1 MKEDNVMI
9 NVVIIGCGG
18 IAGFRHI
25 PALSNNPSAA
35 LYGFFDGTP
44 GRAVEKAKEFG
55 GKAFDSLDAALADPA
70 VEAVVICTPT
80 RSHCDL
86 AVSALEAGKHVL
98 CEKPM
103 AVSAKDARKM
113 IAASKKANKKLM
125 ISHNQRRYEP
135 HIKAK
140 ELLDRGEIGRL
151 LTFRTFLGIKGPEYV
166 SVDGINNA
174 YFSKAMS
181 GRGVMSDVG
190 SHRIDLMHY
199 IVGSR
204 YKRVLSYTP
213 TLAKVKLDGTSIEVD
228 DNAMSIVE
236 MENGVVGLIV
246 NSWTSMSNN
255 DRITQFFGTN
265 GVITLYREDHPVV
278 VEYID
283 GTVAYYDFPEN
294 PEQSVTQLTDIDE
307 LFIRCIEEDTEPI
320 VTGEDGLEVVLTL
333 DAIEESN
340 AAGAWAE
347 IRR

>member
-1 MKEDNVMI
+1 MVNVL
-9 NVVIIGCGG
+9 IIGCGG

-25 PALSNNPSAA
+25 PAMSQLPNVT
-35 LYGFFDGTP
+35 LYGFFDGAP
-44 GRAVEKAKEFG
+44 GRAAATAEKFG
-55 GKAFDSLDAALADPA
+55 GKAFDDLDTALADPA
-70 VEAVVICTPT
+70 IDAVVICTPT

-86 AVSALEAGKHVL
+86 SVKALEAGKHVL

-103 AVSAKDARKM
+103 AVSAEDARKM
-113 IAASKKANKKLM
+113 IAAAQKSGKKLM
-125 ISHNQRRYEP
+125 ISHNQRRYDP
-135 HIKAK
+135 HRKAK

-151 LTFRTFLGIKGPEYV
+151 LTFRTFLGIKGPEYS

-174 YFSKAMS
+174 YFSRAMS

-204 YKRVLSYTP
+204 YQRVLSYTP
-213 TLAKVKLDGTSIEVD
+213 TLAKVKPDGTPIEVD
-228 DNAMSIVE
+228 DNSMSIVE

-246 NSWTSMSNN
+246 NSWTSMSGN
-255 DRITQFFGTN
+255 DRISQFYGTE

-278 VEYID
+278 VEYKD

-294 PEQSVTQLTDIDE
+294 PAQSVTLLTDIDE
-307 LFIRCIEEDTEPI
+307 LFIRCIEEDTEPF

-340 AAGAWAE
+340 KTGTWAE
-347 IRR
+347 VKH